1 MTKEEV
7 FSTFKSLLVK
17 CHLHDDPSIPVERLN
32 EISKEVEAKIQL
44 TTPLNELG
52 LDSMTMTWII
62 VSFEEALNIDA
73 SGVSFFELFDV
84 NDLVTEIMKTA
95 K

>member
-7 FSTFKSLLVK
+7 FRTFKSLMVK
-17 CHLHDDPSIPVERLN
+17 SHLHDDPTLPTEKLQ
-32 EISKEVEAKIQL
+32 EIAQDVEARIHL

-52 LDSMTMTWII
+52 LDSMTMTWVI
-62 VSFEEALNIDA
+62 VSFEEALDIDA

-84 NDLVTEIMKTA
+84 NDLITKIMEKTA
-95 K
+95 

>member
-1 MTKEEV
+1 MTREEV
-7 FSTFKSLLVK
+7 LSVFKSLLVK
-17 CHLHDDPSIPVERLN
+17 SHSHNDPSISSERLK
-32 EISKEVEAKIQL
+32 EIAIDIDNRIHL
-44 TTPLNELG
+44 TTPLNEVG

-84 NDLVTEIMKTA
+84 NDLVTAIMKTTE
-95 K
+95 

>member
-1 MTKEEV
+1 MTKDEV

-17 CHLHDDPSIPVERLN
+17 SNLHDDPSLPAEKLK
-32 EISKEVEAKIQL
+32 EIALDVEARIHL

-62 VSFEEALNIDA
+62 VSFEQALNTDA

-84 NDLVTEIMKTA
+84 NDLVTEIMKTI

>member
-1 MTKEEV
+1 MTRDEV
-7 FSTFKSLLVK
+7 FGTFKSLLVK
-17 CHLHDDPSIPVERLN
+17 SHLHDDPSLPQEKLQ
-32 EISKEVEAKIQL
+32 EIAKNVEATIHL

-62 VSFEEALNIDA
+62 VSFEQVLDVDA

-84 NDLVTEIMKTA
+84 NDLVNEIMKTI

>member
-1 MTKEEV
+1 MTNDEV
-7 FSTFKSLLVK
+7 FKTFKSLLVK
-17 CHLHDDPSIPVERLN
+17 RHLHNDPSLPKERLN
-32 EISKEVEAKIQL
+32 EIAKDVESKVQL

-52 LDSMTMTWII
+52 LDSMTMTWIV
-62 VSFEEALNIDA
+62 VSFEEALNVDA

-84 NDLVTEIMKTA
+84 NDLIKEIMETA

>member
-1 MTKEEV
+1 MRTKEEV

-17 CHLHDDPSIPVERLN
+17 SYQHDDPSLSQEKLDVIA
-32 EISKEVEAKIQL
+32 SEVEANTHL

-52 LDSMTMTWII
+52 LDSMKMTWII
-62 VSFEEALNIDA
+62 VSFEEALDIDA

-84 NDLVTEIMKTA
+84 NDLLNEIIKL
-95 K
+95 